1 MVVVSTEDR
10 PALVEPQSVTTG
22 HPVRPANSR
31 PVLLAVPTYR
41 PVRPVEARP
50 VHLDP
55 MLTTTAQRSQL
66 AALSASNLLPLL
78 SLSRLPQKR
87 FDRRLQPSGKSHQ
100 GTQARTA
107 VRGIDVHVLLSV

>member
-41 PVRPVEARP
+41 PVRPAEARQ
-50 VHLDP
+50 VHRDP

-66 AALSASNLLPLL
+66 ALSASSLLPL
-78 SLSRLPQKR
+78 PQ

>member
-10 PALVEPQSVTTG
+10 PTLVEPQSVTTG

-66 AALSASNLLPLL
+66 AALSASSLLPL
-78 SLSRLPQKR
+78 PQ

-107 VRGIDVHVLLSV
+107 VRGIDVHVPLSV